1 MGALNIPPASMGTI
15 ARLLGP
21 LLAIPVVLGALLHLV
36 PGVPAFGRE
45 LVPLALRPDHPAT
58 SQALALLGANLR
70 AVAIPLFCALAL
82 SASRRRPPRIIHLRV
97 LLDAVLI
104 FSSAANA
111 GVLTIA
117 IAGYGLVRL
126 APWLPHLPVELAA
139 MALALSCYLSTRRG
153 LLRPRHIAAAAAQGA
168 ALLSVA
174 AVLETWATPHA

>member
-1 MGALNIPPASMGTI
+1 MGALNFPPASTDAS

-21 LLAIPVVLGALLHLV
+21 LLVAPVVLGALLHLV

-70 AVAIPLFCALAL
+70 AVAIPLLCALAL
-82 SASRRRPPRIIHLRV
+82 SASQHRPPRIIYLRA

-111 GVLTIA
+111 GVLTLA

-126 APWLPHLPVELAA
+126 APWLPHLPLELAA
-139 MALALSCYLSTRRG
+139 MALALSCYLDARRG
-153 LLRPRHIAAAAAQGA
+153 VLRPRHIAATAAQAA